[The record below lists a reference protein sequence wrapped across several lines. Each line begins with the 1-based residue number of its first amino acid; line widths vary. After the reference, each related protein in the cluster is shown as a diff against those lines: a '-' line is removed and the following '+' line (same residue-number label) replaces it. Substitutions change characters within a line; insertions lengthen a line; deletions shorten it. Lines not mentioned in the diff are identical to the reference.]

1 VTGFPD
7 WGGTPRP
14 SRPRPPQSRPAQA
27 RPARPARPRESHL
40 GWRWLLLLPILAP
53 LFSPWYNRDHP
64 RLAGVPFFY
73 WFQIACVLVAIASTA
88 AVYWLTRAER

>member
-1 VTGFPD
+1 MTGFPD

-14 SRPRPPQSRPAQA
+14 SRPRP
-27 RPARPARPRESHL
+27 ARPARPRERHL

-64 RLAGVPFFY
+64 RLAGIPFFY
-73 WFQIACVLVAIASTA
+73 WFQIACVFLAIASTA
-88 AVYWLTRAER
+88 AVYALTRAER